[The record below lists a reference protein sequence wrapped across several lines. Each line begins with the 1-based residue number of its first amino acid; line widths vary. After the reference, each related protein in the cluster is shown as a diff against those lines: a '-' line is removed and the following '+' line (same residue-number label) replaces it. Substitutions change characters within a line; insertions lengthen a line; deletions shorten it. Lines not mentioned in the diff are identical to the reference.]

1 MGGVIIS
8 YSEVQIL
15 QRCGRVLYDN
25 PFIHFNVAAKFLVFS
40 PSIGGLLGEISALFA
55 EKHFGCGNDIDEG
68 SFACS
73 SQLER

>member
-40 PSIGGLLGEISALFA
+40 PSIGGLLGEINA
-55 EKHFGCGNDIDEG
+55 
-68 SFACS
+68 
-73 SQLER
+73 